1 VRARANRTAAAIF
14 ALALLPLIG
23 CAELGGITVEDLLA
37 VATATTSA
45 GPDEA
50 TTRAGLKEAL
60 RIGSENAVRSTSK
73 LDGFLGNALI
83 RIAAPPELEDTAKA
97 LRTIGFGSQVD
108 EVEVAM
114 NRAAEQAA
122 GEATDVFL
130 DAISRMTIQDA
141 VGILNGGETAATDYF
156 QRTTS
161 DTLRSRFSP
170 IVDTKMN
177 EVGLVRLYDDV
188 VNTARALPLV
198 PVPQVDL
205 RSYVT
210 DRSLDGLFTV
220 LSQEEQKI
228 RTDPSARVTELL
240 RTVFGP

>member
-1 VRARANRTAAAIF
+1 
-14 ALALLPLIG
+14 
-23 CAELGGITVEDLLA
+23 
-37 VATATTSA
+37 
-45 GPDEA
+45 
-50 TTRAGLKEAL
+50 
-60 RIGSENAVRSTSK
+60 
-73 LDGFLGNALI
+73 
-83 RIAAPPELEDTAKA
+83 
-97 LRTIGFGSQVD
+97 
-108 EVEVAM
+108 M

-130 DAISRMTIQDA
+130 ETISRMTIKDA
-141 VGILNGGETAATDYF
+141 FGILNGGETAATDYF
-156 QRTTS
+156 KRTTS
-161 DTLRSRFSP
+161 DTLRTRFSP

-210 DRSLDGLFTV
+210 DRSLDGLFTI
-220 LSQEEQKI
+220 LAQEEEKI